1 MRIKG
6 NKTQACFMPIFKSI
20 GILKVRPEKKE
31 LSGECQ
37 DISLYRVTVLVV
49 PAIYCV
55 SECVKHTVSCLKSI
69 TVNSHNNLANKA
81 LLNPF
86 CR

>member
-1 MRIKG
+1 
-6 NKTQACFMPIFKSI
+6 MPIFKSI
-20 GILKVRPEKKE
+20 GILKVRPEEKE

-37 DISLYRVTVLVV
+37 NITLYRVTMLVV

-55 SECVKHTVSCLKSI
+55 SECVSCLKSI
-69 TVNSHNNLANKA
+69 AVNSHNNLANKA